1 MAIHDNFDYAALE
14 SLSPRERQ
22 VLQLTATGMTSREVA
37 AQLGISAKTVESFVS
52 STNKK
57 LGTRSRLQQVI
68 LFYRAQL
75 AGQAQSGALALQ

>member
-75 AGQAQSGALALQ
+75 AGQSQPGALALQ

>member
-1 MAIHDNFDYAALE
+1 MSVLENFDYAVLE
-14 SLSPRERQ
+14 HLSPRERQ
-22 VLQLTATGMTSREVA
+22 VLALTATGLTSKEVA
-37 AQLGISAKTVESFVS
+37 NQLGISIKTVESFVS

-75 AGQAQSGALALQ
+75 AEQAQQGTALVQ

>member
-37 AQLGISAKTVESFVS
+37 TQLGISAKTVESFVS

-75 AGQAQSGALALQ
+75 AGQSQPGALALQ

>member
-1 MAIHDNFDYAALE
+1 MSVLENFDYAVLE

-22 VLQLTATGMTSREVA
+22 VLALTATGLTSREVA
-37 AQLGISAKTVESFVS
+37 TQLGISIKTVESFVS

-75 AGQAQSGALALQ
+75 AGQPQSGAMLVQ

>member
-1 MAIHDNFDYAALE
+1 MATLDNFNYAALE
-14 SLSPRERQ
+14 SLSPREKQ
-22 VLQLTATGMTSREVA
+22 VLGLTANGLTSREVA
-37 AQLGISAKTVESFVS
+37 AQLGISVKTVESFVN

-75 AGQAQSGALALQ
+75 ASQSLLSGVLLQ

>member
-75 AGQAQSGALALQ
+75 AEQAQSGALALQ

>member
-1 MAIHDNFDYAALE
+1 MAIHDSFDYAALE

-37 AQLGISAKTVESFVS
+37 TQLGISAKTVESFVS

-75 AGQAQSGALALQ
+75 AGQSQPGALALQ

>member
-75 AGQAQSGALALQ
+75 AGQSQLGALALQ

>member
-1 MAIHDNFDYAALE
+1 MATLDNFNYAALE
-14 SLSPRERQ
+14 SLSPREKQ
-22 VLQLTATGMTSREVA
+22 VLGLTANGLTSREVA
-37 AQLGISAKTVESFVS
+37 TQLGISVKTVESFVN

-75 AGQAQSGALALQ
+75 ASQSLLSGVLLQ

>member
-1 MAIHDNFDYAALE
+1 MATLDNFNYAALE
-14 SLSPRERQ
+14 SLSPREKQ
-22 VLQLTATGMTSREVA
+22 VLGLTATGLTSREVA
-37 AQLGISAKTVESFVS
+37 AQLGISVKTVESFVN

-75 AGQAQSGALALQ
+75 ASQSLLSGVLLQ

>member
-1 MAIHDNFDYAALE
+1 MSVLENFDYAVLE

-22 VLQLTATGMTSREVA
+22 VLALTATGLTSREVA
-37 AQLGISAKTVESFVS
+37 GQLGISIKTVESFVS

-75 AGQAQSGALALQ
+75 ANLTSPGAMTLQ